1 MVAMTKLIV
10 SVTSINNNNDNS
22 INDESFRF
30 LINFLVYKSCII
42 Q

>member
-10 SVTSINNNNDNS
+10 SVTSINSNNDNS

-30 LINFLVYKSCII
+30 LINFNVYKSCII